1 MNPEFHGSLQAE
13 LHPPASLLVSPKGEA
28 DGNRSLVPLLCSF
41 CSDSTQLQQLHNQV
55 LLEQQQLQN
64 PSPLSP
70 KESPFNMSALNS
82 APTAASI
89 SSKQA
94 KGPAPAPQ
102 TFNLARPKHFFPASS
117 TPTAAPASPC
127 SSPVFTLSNTPQSI
141 QRTVSKESLLMTQ
154 PSTPGRSPGGL
165 SIQNE
170 PAPPSPAEPAAAAPP
185 PAPPAAA
192 YSIPSGNQ
200 FQPHCVSPT
209 PVSPTGRI
217 QNPVAFLSSVL
228 PSLPSIPPT
237 NAMGLPKS
245 APSV

>member
-1 MNPEFHGSLQAE
+1 MVTRPLSL
-13 LHPPASLLVSPKGEA
+13 PAL
-28 DGNRSLVPLLCSF
+28 F
-41 CSDSTQLQQLHNQV
+41 ICSDSTQLQQLHNQV

-64 PSPLSP
+64 TSPSSP
-70 KESPFNMSALNS
+70 KESLPFNMSVVNS
-82 APTAASI
+82 APPVVTI
-89 SSKQA
+89 SSKQV
-94 KGPAPAPQ
+94 KSPAPQ
-102 TFNLARPKHFFPASS
+102 TFNLARPKHFFPPSSSS
-117 TPTAAPASPC
+117 TATVSPS
-127 SSPVFTLSNTPQSI
+127 SSPVFTLSSTPQTI
-141 QRTVSKESLLMTQ
+141 QRTVSKESLLMFH
-154 PSTPGRSPGGL
+154 PSAQGRSPGGL

-170 PAPPSPAEPAAAAPP
+170 PAPPSAAEP
-185 PAPPAAA
+185 A

>member
-1 MNPEFHGSLQAE
+1 MVTRPSSL
-13 LHPPASLLVSPKGEA
+13 PALF
-28 DGNRSLVPLLCSF
+28 F

-64 PSPLSP
+64 TSPSSP
-70 KESPFNMSALNS
+70 KESPFHMSVLNS
-82 APTAASI
+82 ALPAVTI
-89 SSKQA
+89 SSKQV
-94 KGPAPAPQ
+94 KGPGPQ

-117 TPTAAPASPC
+117 TSTATVSPS
-127 SSPVFTLSNTPQSI
+127 SSPVLTLNSTPQTI
-141 QRTVSKESLLMTQ
+141 QRTVSKESLLMSH
-154 PSTPGRSPGGL
+154 PSTQGRSPGGL

-170 PAPPSPAEPAAAAPP
+170 PAPPSPAEPAAPTTTT
-185 PAPPAAA
+185 

-245 APSV
+245 APSM

>member
-1 MNPEFHGSLQAE
+1 MVTCASPL
-13 LHPPASLLVSPKGEA
+13 PALFS
-28 DGNRSLVPLLCSF
+28 
-41 CSDSTQLQQLHNQV
+41 CSDSSQLQQLHNQV

-64 PSPLSP
+64 TSPSSP
-70 KESPFNMSALNS
+70 KESPFPMSALNS
-82 APTAASI
+82 APPAVTV

-94 KGPAPAPQ
+94 KGPAPQ

-117 TPTAAPASPC
+117 TSTATVPPS
-127 SSPVFTLSNTPQSI
+127 SSPVFTLSNTPQTI
-141 QRTVSKESLLMTQ
+141 QRTVSKESLLLSP
-154 PSTPGRSPGGL
+154 PSTQGRPPSGGL

-170 PAPPSPAEPAAAAPP
+170 PVPPSPAEPAA
-185 PAPPAAA
+185 PPAAT

>member
-1 MNPEFHGSLQAE
+1 MVTLPLSL
-13 LHPPASLLVSPKGEA
+13 PALF
-28 DGNRSLVPLLCSF
+28 F

-64 PSPLSP
+64 TSPSSP
-70 KESPFNMSALNS
+70 KESPPFNMGVVNS
-82 APTAASI
+82 APPVVTI
-89 SSKQA
+89 SSKQV
-94 KGPAPAPQ
+94 KSPAPQ
-102 TFNLARPKHFFPASS
+102 TFNLARPKHFFPSSSSS
-117 TPTAAPASPC
+117 TATVSPS
-127 SSPVFTLSNTPQSI
+127 SSPVFTLSSTPQTI
-141 QRTVSKESLLMTQ
+141 QRTVSKESLLMSH
-154 PSTPGRSPGGL
+154 PSAQGRSPGGL

-170 PAPPSPAEPAAAAPP
+170 PAPPSAAEPAVP
-185 PAPPAAA
+185 PAGT

-200 FQPHCVSPT
+200 FQPHCISPT